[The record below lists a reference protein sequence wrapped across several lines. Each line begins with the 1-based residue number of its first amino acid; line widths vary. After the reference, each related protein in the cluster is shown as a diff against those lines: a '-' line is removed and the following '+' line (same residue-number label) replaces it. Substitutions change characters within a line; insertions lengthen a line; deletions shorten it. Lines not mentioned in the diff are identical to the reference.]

1 MNKDLISYYKDRAKE
16 YEKVYLKPERQDE
29 LKSAMTLLQNIF
41 ADKTVYE
48 IACGTGFWTEKI
60 AQTATSIFATDI
72 NKAVIEIAQ
81 QKQYQKNN
89 VTFGLEDIF
98 RLSSNNKY
106 ESIFGGFIW
115 SHIKLQDLD
124 KFIDSINNLTLPG
137 GTVVFMD
144 NNFVKESNHPITN
157 TDEDGNTF
165 QTRKLDDGTTHLV
178 LKNFPTESFLRTKL
192 TDIATDFKFINLKYY
207 WVLTYKTRIDTNI
220 DARKKE

>member
-1 MNKDLISYYKDRAKE
+1 MNKDLIAYYKDRAKE

-98 RLSSNNKY
+98 KLSSNNKY

-115 SHIKLQDLD
+115 SH
-124 KFIDSINNLTLPG
+124 
-137 GTVVFMD
+137 
-144 NNFVKESNHPITN
+144 
-157 TDEDGNTF
+157 
-165 QTRKLDDGTTHLV
+165 
-178 LKNFPTESFLRTKL
+178 
-192 TDIATDFKFINLKYY
+192 
-207 WVLTYKTRIDTNI
+207 
-220 DARKKE
+220 

>member
-1 MNKDLISYYKDRAKE
+1 MNKDLIAYYNKRAKE

-29 LKSAMTLLQNIF
+29 LNSATTLLQNIF
-41 ADKTVYE
+41 SDKTVYE

-60 AQTATSIFATDI
+60 AETATSIFATDI

-81 QKQYQKNN
+81 QKQYQKSN

-98 RLSSNNKY
+98 KLSGDNKY
-106 ESIFGGFIW
+106 ESAFGGFIW
-115 SHIKLQDLD
+115 SHIKLQDLNR
-124 KFIDSINNLTLPG
+124 FIDSINNLTLPG

-165 QTRKLDDGTTHLV
+165 QTRKLEDGTTHLV

-192 TDIATDFKFINLKYY
+192 TGIVTDFKFINLKYY
-207 WVLTYKTRIDTNI
+207 WLLTYKTPIEKWQQLT
-220 DARKKE
+220 